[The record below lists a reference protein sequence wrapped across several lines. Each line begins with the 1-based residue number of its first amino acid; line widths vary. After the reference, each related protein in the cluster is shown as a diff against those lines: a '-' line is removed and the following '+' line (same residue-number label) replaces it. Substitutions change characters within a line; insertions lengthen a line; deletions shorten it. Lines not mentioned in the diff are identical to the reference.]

1 MKKLA
6 EVAEWDKLSNGG
18 QISHY
23 FWIYGANALESQS
36 ADTSVQSRMTLLFHL
51 IKKKWMFGPQI
62 PEDLLLF
69 DSSATS
75 LNSTHVVFIGA
86 KKTTKETVAYTFDS
100 DLQIFQSMRKQPYLT
115 VIFNFATKIWSYLA
129 DLPRLTHMDNS
140 FAIYQDCS
148 LLAPLSTVVYIDKE
162 GTR

>member
-6 EVAEWDKLSNGG
+6 EVAEWDKLSNGV

-23 FWIYGANALESQS
+23 FWIYGANALETQS

-62 PEDLLLF
+62 PEDLILF

-75 LNSTHVVFIGA
+75 LNSSHVVFIGV

-100 DLQIFQSMRKQPYLT
+100 DLQIFQSMRKQLFLT
-115 VIFNFATKIWSYLA
+115 VIFNFDTKKWSYLA

-140 FAIYQDCS
+140 YAIYQDCS
-148 LLAPLSTVVYIDKE
+148 LLAPLSTIVYIDKE